1 MANSAGS
8 GRRWSAGVVAGLA
21 LAGAA
26 VVAPVTVAQAA
37 PAGGGVYDA
46 ASGSQAERPR
56 KLPNLQKGKIELPT
70 PGAKGPRFQSGT
82 SAKPRIVGGGLASA
96 SEFPYIVGVVSTLQ
110 IDGTYYWWWC
120 TGTIVAPNKVLTA
133 AHCTADGPG
142 TTRVIAGNDQ
152 LLDEQGNILDGS
164 GYVAEVGSTWTHQ
177 GWNIVE
183 NYNDPSVPLR
193 NDISVLTLK
202 KNLPTEYTPVSLST
216 QGDATPYVAG
226 TSAVIA
232 GYGIAYDGA
241 GNEVDDSR
249 LRKATVPI
257 RSDSVCGSYMV
268 QYDPAGMTCAGEG
281 GGTPTNPVPD
291 TCSGDSG
298 GPLMVGG
305 KQVGVTT
312 WGSVVCGSE
321 PGYYV
326 RLNNYVNTVKADFT
340 RPPLINADWSGD
352 GHTDLIGRD
361 TAGNL
366 QLFYGAGFANNG
378 VGGFYYAPRQINS
391 GWGSFKR
398 VFRVYNWNGDHKP
411 SIMAM
416 KTSGELYIYNSD
428 GAGNFVG
435 GGKLI
440 GTGWANFTALMV
452 TNNWMGNNRPSLLVR
467 KSNGDLVR
475 YTSNG
480 AGGWENPAG
489 TRIGTGWNGFNLFL
503 TPGAW
508 KGDGLEV
515 IIGRTSTGVLKMY
528 QSDGAGGWT
537 NPAGTQI
544 GSGWANFKN
553 IMTLGDW
560 NGDNMM
566 DMLGINS
573 SNQMRLYTTN
583 GKGDWIDASGKV
595 IASGWG
601 DYNLIF

>member
-1 MANSAGS
+1 MATSAGAR
-8 GRRWSAGVVAGLA
+8 RRWSAGVVGLA

-26 VVAPVTVAQAA
+26 FVAPATVAQAA
-37 PAGGGVYDA
+37 PAGDGVYDA
-46 ASGSQAERPR
+46 ASESGTRNLDR
-56 KLPNLQKGKIELPT
+56 LPNLHKGKLELPS
-70 PGAKGPRFQSGT
+70 PGAKGPRFQTGT
-82 SAKPRIVGGGLASA
+82 GPSPRIVKGEFASA
-96 SEFPYIVGVVSTLQ
+96 SEFPYIVGVVTSFKYAG
-110 IDGTYYWWWC
+110 DFYWYWC
-120 TGTIVAPNKVLTA
+120 TGTIIAPNKVLTA

-152 LLDEQGNILDGS
+152 LVDSNGNILDGS
-164 GYVAEVGSTWTHQ
+164 GFVAEVGSTWTHQ
-177 GWNIVE
+177 SWNISAV
-183 NYNDPSVPLR
+183 YNDPTIPIKHDV
-193 NDISVLTLK
+193 SVLTLK
-202 KNLPTEYTPVSLST
+202 QNLPAEYTPVTLST
-216 QGDATPYVAG
+216 QGDSTPYQEG

-232 GYGIAYDGA
+232 GYGVTGEEAEGE
-241 GNEVDDSR
+241 GGDSR
-249 LRKATVPI
+249 LRKGTVPM
-257 RSDSVCGSYMV
+257 RSDSVCSTYG
-268 QYDPAGMTCAGEG
+268 YDPNAMTCAGA
-281 GGTPTNPVPD
+281 GTPSVPSTD
-291 TCSGDSG
+291 TCGGDSG

-305 KQVGVTT
+305 KQVGITS
-312 WGSVVCGSE
+312 WGFEPCGES

-326 RLNNYVNTVKADFT
+326 RLNNYVNTVKEDLT
-340 RPPLINADWSGD
+340 RPPLINADWAGD
-352 GHTDLIGRD
+352 GHTDLIARD

-366 QLFYGAGFANNG
+366 KLFEGAGFANNG
-378 VGGFYYAPRQINS
+378 YGGFYYAPKQLNS

-398 VFRVYNWNGDHKP
+398 VFRVYNWNGDKRP

-416 KTSGELYIYNSD
+416 KTTGELYIYNTD
-428 GAGNFVG
+428 GGGNFVG

-467 KSNGDLVR
+467 KSNGDLIR

-480 AGGWENPAG
+480 AGGWENPSG

-515 IIGRTSTGVLKMY
+515 IIGRTSTGYLKMY
-528 QSDGAGGWT
+528 QSDGKGGWT

-544 GSGWANFKN
+544 GSGWGGFKS

-566 DMLGINS
+566 DMLGVNS

-583 GKGDWIDASGKV
+583 GKGQWIDASGKV
-595 IASGWG
+595 ISSGWG
-601 DYNLIF
+601 SYNLIF